1 MCQITKS
8 QTQTRLFHRMEL
20 MNLFY
25 RLFERLISRLV
36 QLLAGWF
43 FTRAKA
49 EYPKQTLS
57 CGMMV
62 EAYAAVYGRL
72 HGMGIMSKLSCL
84 GDEQFDEQ
92 IVLYFDGRKE
102 IKQLTDKEEY
112 TETGDINEIEGI
124 TSQSVYE
131 SESENQE
138 EINPQ
143 TVYAGEPES
152 QDDMESDENDG
163 KLDID
168 SNSMEY
174 INKYMIPEQSFDV
187 TLDDWGEVKFV
198 SCKPTYNVDPREYAS
213 FFLLRDDQIAYRFPY
228 RYREK
233 NNTTGKSDRIG
244 SFDSVGAVAFRDI
257 NNDGKKDIIIICYY
271 FFGAGPTG
279 MVPRPDNIIYL
290 AGDNEFILAKDIM
303 EDVKQHIPE
312 KEMTIEN
319 ICNYL
324 NDSN

>member
-1 MCQITKS
+1 MPFGS
-8 QTQTRLFHRMEL
+8 A
-20 MNLFY
+20 
-25 RLFERLISRLV
+25 SGRLV
-36 QLLAGWF
+36 LYEDKS
-43 FTRAKA
+43 RISKA
-49 EYPKQTLS
+49 DFELRDDGGSIRSSIWEVTWHEDYVEVILS
-57 CGMMV
+57 
-62 EAYAAVYGRL
+62 
-72 HGMGIMSKLSCL
+72 
-84 GDEQFDEQ
+84 GDEQFDGQ
-92 IVLYFDGRKE
+92 IILYFDGRKE
-102 IKQLTDKEEY
+102 IKQLTDKEEH
-112 TETGDINEIEGI
+112 TESGDINEIEGI
-124 TSQSVYE
+124 TSQAAYE
-131 SESENQE
+131 SE
-138 EINPQ
+138 
-143 TVYAGEPES
+143 
-152 QDDMESDENDG
+152 
-163 KLDID
+163 
-168 SNSMEY
+168 
-174 INKYMIPEQSFDV
+174 PEQSFDV